1 MISYFSGLDIFP
13 ILLIATGV
21 LLIVAVCIIDHY
33 RKKSRKTGKFKKSAA
48 ETEETEKLPAGKPN
62 PSPTSQTDNGRMAQR
77 YKPAFQTLDRRPHVF
92 IDLFRVLLIPLSLI
106 VAAGFLLILLPQS
119 ATDKLVQDLQFGS
132 SASGGAKLAFLYLGH
147 QQKNGEL
154 KIRGVVRNISTDP
167 IEQLDAAVRLY
178 SSDGDL
184 LETAIVRMD
193 KETLDPD
200 EIARFELV
208 YPEHGSEFSSYSV
221 EFKLRSGE
229 VVPYKDMRQK
239 PDGNLQ

>member
-1 MISYFSGLDIFP
+1 LISYFSDLDIFP
-13 ILLIATGV
+13 IFLIVTGA

-33 RKKSRKTGKFKKSAA
+33 RKKSRKTGKFKESVA
-48 ETEETEKLPAGKPN
+48 ESEETEKIPVSKPN
-62 PSPTSQTDNGRMAQR
+62 SSATQQADNPKMVQQ
-77 YKPAFQTLDRRPHVF
+77 YKPALQTLDRKPHIF

-106 VAAGFLLILLPQS
+106 VAVGFILILLPQS
-119 ATDKLVQDLQFGS
+119 TTDKLVQDLQFQS
-132 SASGGAKLAFLYLGH
+132 SASGRERLAFLYLGH

-154 KIRGVVRNISTDP
+154 KIRGVVRNITTDP
-167 IEQLDAAVRLY
+167 IEQLAAAVRLY

-208 YPEHGSEFSSYSV
+208 FPEYKSEFSSYSV

-229 VVPYKDMRQK
+229 VVPYKDMRQQ